1 MLKLWTILEKNI
13 LPMEA
18 GVYCHHIC
26 DYSSDFVYYHHIYC
40 YSSDALMPQVTAWL
54 IHPLVQSVGTPTW
67 QQTGNSSNGP
77 LLPQDIRQATPTNS
91 ANYPMAE

>member
-40 YSSDALMPQVTAWL
+40 YSSDVLVPQVAAWL
-54 IHPLVQSVGTPTW
+54 IHPLVQLIIISVTEAVVRKQHKTHYTST
-67 QQTGNSSNGP
+67 QMN
-77 LLPQDIRQATPTNS
+77 IRGQHTS
-91 ANYPMAE
+91 